1 MKNYLIFFQIFIS
14 ISLIVAVLLQT
25 PGGGLGGLFGS
36 GGEFYRS
43 KRGMEKIVFY
53 LTIGLTI
60 LFLISSVLNLIV

>member
-60 LFLISSVLNLIV
+60 LFLISSV